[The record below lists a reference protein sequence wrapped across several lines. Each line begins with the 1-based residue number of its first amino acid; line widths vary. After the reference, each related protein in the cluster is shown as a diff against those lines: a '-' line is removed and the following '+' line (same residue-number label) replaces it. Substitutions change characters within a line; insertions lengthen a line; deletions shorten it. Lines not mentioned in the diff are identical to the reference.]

1 MEKQEKANL
10 LGTLIK
16 IMLVNIIYLVIYIN
30 ASNSFT
36 LFTCL
41 HYWVSLNFT
50 SSQKKKKKTTTTK
63 KKITHTN
70 KETNEREAKI
80 MIMEVYRVLPL

>member
-50 SSQKKKKKTTTTK
+50 SSQKKKKKNNNK
-63 KKITHTN
+63 KENYTH
-70 KETNEREAKI
+70 K
-80 MIMEVYRVLPL
+80 